1 MISSRERRNKERI
14 RIKYIRDRMIRM
26 AINIAE
32 VGKLT
37 RLMITNYRCSKSNI
51 NKNNNN
57 NNNKNKNNNKKNKIK
72 EKEKAKKKR
81 FKKNKFNNIKMRAY
95 SINKQINKTKVQR

>member
-1 MISSRERRNKERI
+1 MISSRERRNTERI

-37 RLMITNYRCSKSNI
+37 RLMITNCRCSKSNI
-51 NKNNNN
+51 NE
-57 NNNKNKNNNKKNKIK
+57 NNNKKNKMK
-72 EKEKAKKKR
+72 EKDKAKKKR
-81 FKKNKFNNIKMRAY
+81 FKENKLIKMKMRTY
-95 SINKQINKTKVQR
+95 SINREFNKTKVQI